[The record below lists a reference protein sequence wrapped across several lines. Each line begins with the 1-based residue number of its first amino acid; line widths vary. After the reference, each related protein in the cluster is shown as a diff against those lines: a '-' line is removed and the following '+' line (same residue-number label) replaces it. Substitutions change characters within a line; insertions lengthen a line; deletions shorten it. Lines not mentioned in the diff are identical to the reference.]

1 MGLYARFLE
10 EVEMEMREAIKNAEA
25 RSSVIHRDRDPS
37 FDVDQFIAELSDNGF
52 CVVPIEQHPTTK
64 EM

>member
-1 MGLYARFLE
+1 
-10 EVEMEMREAIKNAEA
+10 MEMREAIKNAEA